1 MTGSHEPFG
10 TLATEGPGA
19 LQCNLLIQPPKCQ
32 LVIEH
37 VTIKSFLINDLKC
50 SPPLENDYKFQG
62 YNQNWLSQ
70 EDLGCLSSYTS
81 VRVVL

>member
-1 MTGSHEPFG
+1 MGSKEPFG
-10 TLATEGPGA
+10 TLANEDPGA
-19 LQCNLLIQPPKCQ
+19 LQRNLLIQHPKCQ
-32 LVIEH
+32 LVIER

-81 VRVVL
+81 VGVVL